1 MDLIELVPE
10 DEERRKAEEECCISD
25 AEVMKILELEEERI
39 ALMSDISPIR
49 EHRSATPDT
58 VINQCFDFSDDE

>member
-10 DEERRKAEEECCISD
+10 DEERRKAEEECCIS
-25 AEVMKILELEEERI
+25 EILELEEERI